1 MFRYI
6 LLAVLTVITNMT
18 KYHYL
23 TLCSWLLLVGRSYI
37 SWEID
42 ARTYTH
48 TLRKKPASVVWWIIY
63 VLVKDTISVH
73 SCPSIWIGS
82 SNLSL
87 KSKCIHHTTYL
98 LVLSHSNVPGLLNW
112 IWHLLSL
119 DLLLICKWWMTESF
133 FLGVIS
139 RSQTLMSRF
148 VSKIRSRVKPTTWK
162 VKLIEY

>member
-1 MFRYI
+1 MILQTSKEIRKNKLYTIIKLWICSVGQTFHKIYGQNSVMFRYI

-23 TLCSWLLLVGRSYI
+23 TLCSWLLLVGRSDI

-48 TLRKKPASVVWWIIY
+48 TLRKKTASVVWWIIY

-73 SCPSIWIGS
+73 SCLSIWIGS

-98 LVLSHSNVPGLLNW
+98 LVLCHSNVPGLLNW
-112 IWHLLSL
+112 IWHLQSL
-119 DLLLICKWWMTESF
+119 DLQLIC
-133 FLGVIS
+133 
-139 RSQTLMSRF
+139 
-148 VSKIRSRVKPTTWK
+148 
-162 VKLIEY
+162 